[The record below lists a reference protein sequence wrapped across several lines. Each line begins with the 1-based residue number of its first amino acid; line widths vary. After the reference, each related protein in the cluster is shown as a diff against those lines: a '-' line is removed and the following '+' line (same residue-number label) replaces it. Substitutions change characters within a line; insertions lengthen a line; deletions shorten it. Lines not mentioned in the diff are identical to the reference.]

1 MVERL
6 WQVTEIIALAI
17 TTLLYIVTVFLN
29 YWSSSADTPGS
40 LGFEDTVSNVSD
52 RYELVVTPDGWT
64 FSIWGVIYAW
74 QLLWLIYAWS
84 FVLRPNSAKIIP
96 LLTYVLFSVSCLI
109 NIGWVYMYAFTNGEL
124 AVAYALLLLLSL
136 TLYATIGASVVMFY
150 FRVEHLRRKKQR
162 LDLILVTVFLHNG
175 LAVYATWTSVATLLN
190 MGIIMQYTGDNKQD
204 DTTVGLVVLS
214 ILIVEEVIWFLLENS
229 VLDRFVRYI
238 LTIYPVLI
246 WALAGV
252 LSKHLDNGNLDETNS
267 TAVGALV
274 LSSLLFIIRL
284 IFFGINYIWRK
295 VQYPKVEY
303 RSI

>member
-29 YWSSSADTPGS
+29 YWSSSEDTPAS

-109 NIGWVYMYAFTNGEL
+109 NIGWVYAFTNGEL

-284 IFFGINYIWRK
+284 IFFVINCIWRK
-295 VQYPKVEY
+295 LQYPKVEY